1 MAVRP
6 LLRARHVP
14 AGLAV
19 ALAGLL
25 LLFPPA
31 GLPPQAVR
39 TGAAA
44 IACMGFWASGVIPE
58 YLTAL
63 AFFLGAVL
71 FKLGRPEEIFAGFQS
86 TTFWLVFGGLV
97 VGAAIQHTGLGLR
110 IAGRFARV
118 IGPGYGSAIAW
129 ISLACVLMSF
139 IMPSAMGRMALLMP
153 IASSLAER
161 LGHGLGSRGRTGIM
175 LAAAL
180 SGVLPA
186 FAILPANVPNTVLA
200 GAAETFHGVT
210 LTYGEYLLLH
220 FPVLGALKGVC
231 IVALITLLYRDR
243 RAGTVRPRQAEPEPA
258 PMSPAERRLS
268 ALLAVSLGLWA
279 TDFLHHVSP
288 AWVSLG
294 AGVVCLWPGAG
305 LLPAKAVNDRIN
317 YGSLFFVSAVL
328 GLGMLVSASGLGSIL
343 VERVLT
349 VLPLTPGA
357 FFGNAM
363 SQALLS
369 IAVGCLTTVTGS
381 PAVLTPL
388 AGALADASGFTLRT
402 TLMLQVLGF
411 STILLPYQSPPLLVA
426 TQLAGLS
433 LGETTRACLILTAVS
448 LLVLLPL
455 DCLWLWLLGV
465 A

>member
-1 MAVRP
+1 MPSSSLSV
-6 LLRARHVP
+6 RHV
-14 AGLAV
+14 
-19 ALAGLL
+19 LAGLSL
-25 LLFPPA
+25 LLAALILLFPPA
-31 GLPPQAVR
+31 ALSPQAAR

-44 IACMGFWASGVIPE
+44 VACMGFWASGVIPE

-86 TTFWLVFGGLV
+86 TTFWLVFGGLIL
-97 VGAAIQHTGLGLR
+97 GAAIQHTGLGLR
-110 IAGRFARV
+110 IANRFARV
-118 IGPGYGSAIAW
+118 IGPGYGSAVGW
-129 ISLACVLMSF
+129 ISLACGLMSF
-139 IMPSAMGRMALLMP
+139 IMPSAMGRVALLTP
-153 IASSLAER
+153 IAASLAER
-161 LGHGLGSRGRTGIM
+161 LGYGLGSRGRTGIM

-231 IVALITLLYRDR
+231 IVVLITLLYRDGRAASPNPR
-243 RAGTVRPRQAEPEPA
+243 RVEPEA
-258 PMSPAERRLS
+258 PPFSPAERRLS
-268 ALLAVSLGLWA
+268 ALLALSLGLWA

-294 AGVVCLWPGAG
+294 AGIVCLWPGAG
-305 LLPAKAVNDRIN
+305 LLPAKAINDRLN
-317 YGSLFFVSAVL
+317 YGSLFFVSAVI
-328 GLGMLVSASGLGSIL
+328 GMGMLVSASGLGRLL

-349 VLPLTPGA
+349 VLPLAPGA
-357 FFGNAM
+357 SFGNAM

-369 IAVGCLTTVTGS
+369 IAVGFLTTVTGS

-388 AGALADASGFTLRT
+388 AGALADASGFTLKT

-411 STILLPYQSPPLLVA
+411 STIILPYQSPPLLVA

-433 LGETTRACLILTAVS
+433 LGEATRACLILTAIT
-448 LLVLLPL
+448 LLFLLPL
-455 DCLWLWLLGV
+455 DYLWLRLLGAV
-465 A
+465 